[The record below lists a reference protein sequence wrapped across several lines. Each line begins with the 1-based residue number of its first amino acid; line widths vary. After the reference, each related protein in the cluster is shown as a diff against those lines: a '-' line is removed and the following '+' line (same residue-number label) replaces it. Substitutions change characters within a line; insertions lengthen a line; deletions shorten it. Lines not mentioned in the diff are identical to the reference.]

1 MSEVNQIKENLSQS
15 EICDKNLDCLENKI
29 NEKLIWIVDYYS
41 YEKIWD
47 YYYAIVDWIK
57 LDIPLKNQEE
67 LIYTLKNLKDLLTVN
82 QNLTLSWDK
91 FMRYIEKDSSM
102 LEKVKNIIKNWEAW
116 NILISS
122 DSKKEN
128 KNYVEEVFE
137 FVMAVKKI
145 PKEDWNI
152 EWQVCKSDK
161 ESCISELWSSRV
173 DYEFESKKENNTV
186 YANN

>member
-47 YYYAIVDWIK
+47 DYYAIVDWIK

-102 LEKVKNIIKNWEAW
+102 LEKVKNIIKAWEAW
-116 NILISS
+116 
-122 DSKKEN
+122 
-128 KNYVEEVFE
+128 
-137 FVMAVKKI
+137 KI
-145 PKEDWNI
+145 
-152 EWQVCKSDK
+152 
-161 ESCISELWSSRV
+161 
-173 DYEFESKKENNTV
+173 
-186 YANN
+186 